1 MRIEAYA
8 LVGLK
13 DTGSVKQL
21 ELLHTAPEPWFVSE
35 VLVVNETT
43 GVTGRF
49 VANRCGGTDGNQA
62 GGV

>member
-21 ELLHTAPEPWFVSE
+21 ELLHTGPDPWFVSE

-43 GVTGRF
+43 GVMGRF
-49 VANRCGGTDGNQA
+49 VANR
-62 GGV
+62 